1 MSSFLDERTLL
12 AGFKELLRDRGT
24 FRLKVYFSLLHWAA
38 FFFFQTF
45 TSVYFEKPG
54 LFGVIYRRA
63 SEVHASFETSK
74 MKYVPFVAQVE
85 SWKKSFAADRHPGNK
100 RRWLVNQRG
109 GGQEDSLIQLV
120 TPTQQAVERAQ
131 SEVKEMR
138 KRGAPVPSFKP
149 KVAKRVSKEKKQK
162 RKKRGNSKKLPKF

>member
-1 MSSFLDERTLL
+1 
-12 AGFKELLRDRGT
+12 
-24 FRLKVYFSLLHWAA
+24 
-38 FFFFQTF
+38 
-45 TSVYFEKPG
+45 
-54 LFGVIYRRA
+54 
-63 SEVHASFETSK
+63 

-85 SWKKSFAADRHPGNK
+85 SWKKSFATDSGTRQPGNK
-100 RRWLVNQRG
+100 RRWLVNQKG

-149 KVAKRVSKEKKQK
+149 KVAKKVSKEKK
-162 RKKRGNSKKLPKF
+162 KKKSNNRKLPKF